1 VKQGKSLSALAVEIE
16 RQSNAKRDFV
26 AATRSLQMIV
36 DGDGSPALAV
46 PGVGPFALN
55 GHAGGQ
61 LAAHLDIPK
70 RYYDRMAAGSPVLL
84 AENVNHWI
92 GG

>member
-1 VKQGKSLSALAVEIE
+1 MA
-16 RQSNAKRDFV
+16 R
-26 AATRSLQMIV
+26 
-36 DGDGSPALAV
+36 PALAV

-84 AENVNHWI
+84 AENVNHWL
-92 GG
+92 GKDDVKSRRMVRTLMARRVRS